1 MIKKADKIC
10 VRRQCTLLSL
20 NRSGLDYEP
29 VGPSQDDLDVMREID
44 KEYTRHPFYGSRKMV
59 IALAKAGH
67 RVNRKRVQ
75 RLMRLMGIEA
85 IAPGPNTSKPRKE
98 DAKYPYLLRGLT
110 IDRPNQVWPRTS
122 RTFRCATG
130 LRTWWP
136 SSTGIRGSFCRG
148 VCPTRW
154 IPRFASTP

>member
-85 IAPGPNTSKPRKE
+85 IAPGPNTSNPPAQEIEIQRLRHE
-98 DAKYPYLLRGLT
+98 RRARAAGQLDHAVVRMGADHHRAALSGDALVGKY
-110 IDRPNQVWPRTS
+110 
-122 RTFRCATG
+122 A
-130 LRTWWP
+130 
-136 SSTGIRGSFCRG
+136 
-148 VCPTRW
+148 
-154 IPRFASTP
+154 

>member
-110 IDRPNQVWPRTS
+110 IDRPNQVW
-122 RTFRCATG
+122 ATDPAWMSAAG
-130 LRTWWP
+130 
-136 SSTGIRGSFCRG
+136 
-148 VCPTRW
+148 RW
-154 IPRFASTP
+154 I